1 VIREK
6 VLKFGPTRGLV
17 GILTEPPPDAPPRLP
32 VVFLNSGILHHVG
45 ASRLYVRMAR
55 KLAEMGHPC
64 FRFDFSGIGDSE
76 PRRDTMTAAESA
88 VVEAREAMDL
98 VGARKGG
105 VDRFIL
111 IGLCSGADMGFKTA
125 QVDERV
131 VGLVQLDPFAYR
143 TPGYWLRHYGL
154 KVFRLKAWQRFIGV
168 RYQRWKDARTP
179 KPPVSEDEAATY
191 VAPEY
196 RRRFPPRDQ
205 VAEAM
210 RKLVSRKVQMLN
222 IFSDEQTE
230 HINHGAQYRNA
241 FPDVPFGGQLEVAYV
256 KHSAHTFT
264 ELSDQERVLAVVTA
278 WSARAMPT
286 LPSASTATGPSVPPP
301 APIAAQTNA

>member
-1 VIREK
+1 MIREK

-17 GILTEPPPDAPPRLP
+17 GVLTEPPPDAAPRLP
-32 VVFLNSGILHHVG
+32 VIFLNSGILHHVG
-45 ASRLYVRMAR
+45 ASRLYVRIAR

-76 PRRDTMTAAESA
+76 PRRDTLAAAESA
-88 VVEAREAMDL
+88 VVETREAMDL

-111 IGLCSGADMGFKTA
+111 IGLCSGADMAFKTA

-154 KVFRLKAWQRFIGV
+154 KLFSAKAWRRFVRV
-168 RYQRWKDARTP
+168 RYQRWQDARAP
-179 KPPVSEDEAATY
+179 KPPVSEGEAATY

-196 RRRFPPRDQ
+196 RRRFPPREQ

-210 RKLVSRKVQMLN
+210 RALVGRKVQMLHV
-222 IFSDEQTE
+222 FSDEQTE
-230 HINHGAQYRNA
+230 HINHGAQYARA
-241 FPDVPFGGQLEVAYV
+241 FPDVEFGDSLEVVYV
-256 KHSAHTFT
+256 SHAAHTIT
-264 ELSDQERVLAVVTA
+264 ELGDQNRVIEAIGA
-278 WSARAMPT
+278 WSARAVEP
-286 LPSASTATGPSVPPP
+286 LESSPGVSSAGRGAEM
-301 APIAAQTNA
+301 AAR

>member
-1 VIREK
+1 MIREK

-17 GILTEPPPDAPPRLP
+17 GVLTEPPPDAAPRLP
-32 VVFLNSGILHHVG
+32 VIFLNSGILHHVG
-45 ASRLYVRMAR
+45 ASRLYVRAAR
-55 KLAEMGHPC
+55 KLAAMGHPC

-88 VVEAREAMDL
+88 VVETREAMDL
-98 VGARKGG
+98 IAARKGG

-143 TPGYWLRHYGL
+143 TRGYWLRHYGL
-154 KVFRLKAWQRFIGV
+154 KLFSLRAWKRFISV
-168 RYQRWKDARTP
+168 RYNRWQEARRP
-179 KPPVSEDEAATY
+179 KPPVSDEEAAAY
-191 VAPEY
+191 VGAEY

-205 VAEAM
+205 VAEAL
-210 RKLVSRKVQMLN
+210 RALVARKVQLLN
-222 IFSDEQTE
+222 IFSDEQTD
-230 HINHGAQYRNA
+230 HINHLGQYRA
-241 FPDVPFGGQLEVAYV
+241 SFPDVPFGNQLDVAYV

-264 ELSDQERVLAVVTA
+264 ELSDQDRVLETITS
-278 WSARAMPT
+278 WSARAMPA
-286 LPSASTATGPSVPPP
+286 LGEPAPQPATVAPSVVQ
-301 APIAAQTNA
+301 ATNA